1 MTTDKIGLREGLGI
15 APQAKVAFV
24 VWESQCEQAW
34 RLNLPRILGHYDFL
48 IVYPYGPRSAKHFMA
63 FGGGNADRILV
74 VDDWNMR
81 HAADEVVMFRVIEDL
96 VKDSPPIRVI
106 DIANRWL
113 SKELSQ

>member
-1 MTTDKIGLREGLGI
+1 VSDKDSLREGLGI
-15 APQAKVAFV
+15 AIGASVAFV
-24 VWESQCEQAW
+24 VWESQTEQAW
-34 RLNLPRILGHYDFL
+34 RLNLTKILGHYDFL
-48 IVYPYGPRSAKHFMA
+48 VVYPYGPRSAKHLTI

-96 VKDSPPIRVI
+96 VTDSPPMRVI
-106 DIANRWL
+106 DTANRWL